1 MPADDIFHQLNEF
14 VVAALMF
21 LILIGAGEVGH
32 LLARRRRAGRKNE
45 TAAETHE
52 HLNEIQ
58 TAIFAV
64 LGLLLA
70 FTFAMAVSRFDA
82 RKQALVDETGAIGT
96 AYLRVQLLP
105 PGQQAAAA
113 AVVFRTYVDA
123 RLSSAR
129 PYWYQDVRLRNE
141 TSELQQQLW
150 TQGTDAANQDPRA
163 VTTGLYIQALNN
175 MFDAQSARDASRLNE
190 LPTSAI
196 YLLLVISILST
207 GVLGYR
213 AGLGGR
219 RSIVGAVLLALVI
232 TLVVGIII
240 DLDQPHQGLITIS
253 QRALIQLR
261 QSMGP

>member
-1 MPADDIFHQLNEF
+1 MPANDIFHEWNEF
-14 VVAALMF
+14 LIAALIF
-21 LILIGAGEVGH
+21 LILIGAGEVGYI
-32 LLARRRRAGRKNE
+32 LARRRFAGRKTEN
-45 TAAETHE
+45 AAQTHE

-70 FTFAMAVSRFDA
+70 FTFAMAVSRYDA
-82 RKQALVDETGAIGT
+82 RKQALVDETNAIET

-105 PGQQAAAA
+105 PGQRAA
-113 AVVFRTYVDA
+113 AVAVFRTYVDA

-129 PYWYQDVRLRNE
+129 PYWYLDVRLKNE
-141 TSELQQQLW
+141 TSALQQQLW
-150 TQGTDAANQDPRA
+150 TQGTAVANQDPHA
-163 VTTGLYIQALNN
+163 ITTSLYIQSLND
-175 MFDAQSARDASRLNE
+175 MFDAQDARDASRLNE

-196 YLLLVISILST
+196 YLLLAISILSVGT
-207 GVLGYR
+207 LGYR

-219 RSIVGAVLLALVI
+219 RSLVGAVLLALVI

-240 DLDQPHQGLITIS
+240 ELDQPYQGFITIS
-253 QRALIQLR
+253 QQSMIDLR

>member
-1 MPADDIFHQLNEF
+1 MPANDIFHEWNEF
-14 VVAALMF
+14 VVAALIF
-21 LILIGAGEVGH
+21 LILIGASEIGY

-45 TAAETHE
+45 TAADMHE

-70 FTFAMAVSRFDA
+70 FTFAMAVSRYDA
-82 RKQALVDETGAIGT
+82 RKQALVDETNAIGT
-96 AYLRVQLLP
+96 AYLRIQLLP

-113 AVVFRTYVDA
+113 AVFRTYVDA

-129 PYWYQDVRLRNE
+129 PYWYQDVKLKNE
-141 TSELQQQLW
+141 TSKLQQVLW
-150 TQGTDAANQDPRA
+150 TQGTDAANQDPHA
-163 VTTGLYIQALNN
+163 VTTGLYLQSLND
-175 MFDAQSARDASRLNE
+175 MFDAQDARDAARLNE

-196 YLLLVISILST
+196 YLLLAISILSVGT
-207 GVLGYR
+207 LGYR

-219 RSIVGAVLLALVI
+219 RSLVGAVLLALVI
-232 TLVVGIII
+232 TLIIGIII
-240 DLDQPHQGLITIS
+240 ELDQPYQGFITIS
-253 QRALIQLR
+253 QQSLIELR

>member
-1 MPADDIFHQLNEF
+1 MPAKDIFHEWNEF
-14 VVAALMF
+14 VIAALIF
-21 LILIGAGEVGH
+21 LILIGAGEIGH
-32 LLARRRRAGRKNE
+32 LLARRRRVGRKNE
-45 TAAETHE
+45 AAAQTHE
-52 HLNEIQ
+52 HLNEVQ

-82 RKQALVDETGAIGT
+82 RKQALVDETDAIGT

-105 PGQQAAAA
+105 PGQQAAATA
-113 AVVFRTYVDA
+113 VFRTYVDA

-129 PYWYQDVRLRNE
+129 PFWYQDVRLKNE
-141 TSELQQQLW
+141 TDELQRQLW
-150 TQGTDAANQDPRA
+150 TQGTDAANQDPHA
-163 VTTGLYIQALNN
+163 VTTSLYIQSLND
-175 MFDAQSARDASRLNE
+175 MFDAQSARDAARLNE

-196 YLLLVISILST
+196 YLLLALSILSVGT
-207 GVLGYR
+207 LGYR

-219 RSIVGAVLLALVI
+219 RSLAGAVLLALVI

-240 DLDQPHQGLITIS
+240 DLDQPYQGLITIS
-253 QRALIQLR
+253 QQSMIDLR

>member
-1 MPADDIFHQLNEF
+1 MPATDIFHELNEF
-14 VVAALMF
+14 VLAALIF
-21 LILIGAGEVGH
+21 LLLIGAGEIGY
-32 LLARRRRAGRKNE
+32 LLARRLRAGRKNGA
-45 TAAETHE
+45 AAETHE

-70 FTFAMAVSRFDA
+70 FIFAMAVSRFDA
-82 RKQALVDETGAIGT
+82 RKQALVDETDAIGT

-113 AVVFRTYVDA
+113 AVFRTYVDA

-129 PYWYQDVRLRNE
+129 PYWYQDVRLKNE
-141 TSELQQQLW
+141 TNELQQQLW
-150 TQGTDAANQDPRA
+150 TQGTDAANQDPHA
-163 VTTGLYIQALNN
+163 VTTSLYIQSLND
-175 MFDAQSARDASRLNE
+175 MFDAQSARDAARLNE

-196 YLLLVISILST
+196 YLVLAISILSMGT
-207 GVLGYR
+207 LGYR

-219 RSIVGAVLLALVI
+219 RSLVGAVLLALVI

-240 DLDQPHQGLITIS
+240 ELDQPYQGFITIS
-253 QRALIQLR
+253 QQSMIELR

>member
-1 MPADDIFHQLNEF
+1 MPANDIFHQLNEF

-21 LILIGAGEVGH
+21 LILIGAGEVGY

-82 RKQALVDETGAIGT
+82 RKQALVDETDAIGT

-105 PGQQAAAA
+105 PGQQPAAAA
-113 AVVFRTYVDA
+113 VFRTYVDA
-123 RLSSAR
+123 RLNSAR
-129 PYWYQDVRLRNE
+129 PYWYLDARLKNE
-141 TSELQQQLW
+141 TNELQQQLW
-150 TQGTDAANQDPRA
+150 TQGTDAANQDPHA
-163 VTTGLYIQALNN
+163 VTTSLYIQSLND

-240 DLDQPHQGLITIS
+240 DLDQSYQGLITIS
-253 QRALIQLR
+253 QQALIQLR

>member
-1 MPADDIFHQLNEF
+1 MPANDIFHALNEF
-14 VVAALMF
+14 VVAALIF
-21 LILIGAGEVGH
+21 LILIGAGEIGY

-45 TAAETHE
+45 TAAEIHE
-52 HLNEIQ
+52 HLNEVQ

-82 RKQALVDETGAIGT
+82 RKQALVDETDAIGT

-105 PGQQAAAA
+105 PGEQAAATA
-113 AVVFRTYVDA
+113 VFRTYVDA

-129 PYWYQDVRLRNE
+129 PFWYQDIRLKNE
-141 TSELQQQLW
+141 TDELQRQLW
-150 TQGTDAANQDPRA
+150 TQGTVAANQDPHA
-163 VTTGLYIQALNN
+163 VTTSLYIQSLND
-175 MFDAQSARDASRLNE
+175 MFDAQSARDAARLNE

-196 YLLLVISILST
+196 YLLLALSILSVGT
-207 GVLGYR
+207 LGYR

-219 RSIVGAVLLALVI
+219 RSLAGAVLLALVI

-240 DLDQPHQGLITIS
+240 DLDQPYQGLITIS
-253 QRALIQLR
+253 QQSMIDLR

>member
-1 MPADDIFHQLNEF
+1 MPANDIFHELNEF
-14 VVAALMF
+14 VLAALIF
-21 LILIGAGEVGH
+21 LILIGAGEIGY
-32 LLARRRRAGRKNE
+32 LLARRRRMGRKNG
-45 TAAETHE
+45 AAKTHE

-70 FTFAMAVSRFDA
+70 FIFAMAVSRFDA
-82 RKQALVDETGAIGT
+82 RKQALVDETDAIGT

-113 AVVFRTYVDA
+113 AVFRTYVDA

-129 PYWYQDVRLRNE
+129 PNWYQDVRLKNE
-141 TSELQQQLW
+141 TDELQQHLW
-150 TQGTDAANQDPRA
+150 TQGIAAIQQDPHA
-163 VTTGLYIQALNN
+163 VTTGLYIQSLND
-175 MFDAQSARDASRLNE
+175 MFDAQSARDAARLNE

-196 YLLLVISILST
+196 YLVLAISILSMGT
-207 GVLGYR
+207 LGYR
-213 AGLGGR
+213 AGLAGR
-219 RSIVGAVLLALVI
+219 RSLVGAVLLALVI

-240 DLDQPHQGLITIS
+240 DLDQPYQGFITIS
-253 QRALIQLR
+253 QQSMIELR

>member
-1 MPADDIFHQLNEF
+1 MPANDIFHELNEF
-14 VVAALMF
+14 VVAALIF
-21 LILIGAGEVGH
+21 LILIGAGEIGY
-32 LLARRRRAGRKNE
+32 LLARRRRAGRKNG
-45 TAAETHE
+45 AATETHE

-70 FTFAMAVSRFDA
+70 FIFAMAVSRFDA
-82 RKQALVDETGAIGT
+82 RKQALVDETDAIGT

-113 AVVFRTYVDA
+113 AVFRTYVDA
-123 RLSSAR
+123 RLRSAR
-129 PYWYQDVRLRNE
+129 PYWYQDVRLKNE
-141 TSELQQQLW
+141 TDALQQQLW
-150 TQGTDAANQDPRA
+150 TQGTDAANQDPHA
-163 VTTGLYIQALNN
+163 VTTSLYIQSLND
-175 MFDAQSARDASRLNE
+175 MFDAQSARDAARLNE

-196 YLLLVISILST
+196 YLVLAISILSMGT
-207 GVLGYR
+207 LGYR

-219 RSIVGAVLLALVI
+219 RSLVGAVLLALVI

-240 DLDQPHQGLITIS
+240 ELDQPYQGFITIS
-253 QRALIQLR
+253 QHSMIELR